1 MLKKKKE
8 REVEIPSSSMADIA
22 FLLLVFF
29 LVTTTIDMQKGLN
42 NVLPP
47 ADDQEV
53 KIPKKNIANILVNEH
68 GNVLLSGEIVEINDI
83 KDIISRKINEN
94 PQLVVSLK
102 THKDTKYDIFVRVY
116 DQLKL
121 ANAKKISIAD
131 PDPI

>member
-1 MLKKKKE
+1 MIKKKKV
-8 REVEIPSSSMADIA
+8 RDVEIPSSSMADIA

-29 LVTTTIDMQKGLN
+29 LLTTTIDMQKGLN

-47 ADDQEV
+47 SDSDDV

-68 GNVLLSGEIVEINDI
+68 GNVLLSGEIVEVNDI
-83 KDIISRKINEN
+83 RDIISRKINEN

-102 THKDTKYDIFVRVY
+102 THKDTKYDIFIRVY